1 MGRRVA
7 LQWRLT
13 PQIASG
19 SPNRERGKDARHPV
33 SRRHAITPAG
43 RPTSGTREAFA
54 ERAAKRVSVRP
65 ASRTRAYRP
74 RPPRLDRTGRGA
86 AAPVRRRKAVGNCGR
101 PCRAG
106 PWPAARPQH
115 AHHRRRRA
123 RRHAQVHHWVAARPP
138 PPPDQA
144 PATAPIFV
152 ESLRSRR
159 SGPLLTNINKS
170 RSPSRSKS
178 RSPQAAPLAVEP
190 VEDAKAAPDA
200 LRRDL
205 GERRCPP
212 THRR

>member
-1 MGRRVA
+1 M
-7 LQWRLT
+7 
-13 PQIASG
+13 
-19 SPNRERGKDARHPV
+19 
-33 SRRHAITPAG
+33 
-43 RPTSGTREAFA
+43 
-54 ERAAKRVSVRP
+54 
-65 ASRTRAYRP
+65 
-74 RPPRLDRTGRGA
+74 
-86 AAPVRRRKAVGNCGR
+86 VRRRGQWRSAYEVHSERSAARSRWFTIPSNWMSAARIARFVRSVPPMPGRAAQGR
-101 PCRAG
+101 PHPPRRCHRGQRAKAWRKAWRRHG
-106 PWPAARPQH
+106 DRMTRIERNSVQNRGLAARPQH

-123 RRHAQVHHWVAARPP
+123 RRHAKVHHWVAARPP

-190 VEDAKAAPDA
+190 VEDAKAVPDA
-200 LRRDL
+200 LRRDP

-212 THRR
+212 THCR

>member
-1 MGRRVA
+1 MVHDSAQLDVRGSNRAICPIGTANARKSSA
-7 LQWRLT
+7 RSTASTTPLPSRSAREGMAKGMAEAWRSHD
-13 PQIASG
+13 P
-19 SPNRERGKDARHPV
+19 H
-33 SRRHAITPAG
+33 
-43 RPTSGTREAFA
+43 
-54 ERAAKRVSVRP
+54 RAQLRAK
-65 ASRTRAYRP
+65 
-74 RPPRLDRTGRGA
+74 
-86 AAPVRRRKAVGNCGR
+86 
-101 PCRAG
+101 

-123 RRHAQVHHWVAARPP
+123 RRHAKVHHWVAARPP